1 MAETS
6 EQDHVSVGETAPL
19 LAPTSSSSSVATDQ
33 VQPRCVDISA
43 PEETGF
49 DTVQILFLCYSG
61 IAEPIAFF
69 SIFPYINEMIYRTAS
84 VPEASVGFYSGL
96 IESLFS
102 ATQMLFVL
110 FYGRMAD
117 RVGRKPVLV
126 FSQVGVAISMAL
138 FGLSRTIW
146 QMILF
151 RCLGGLFAGS
161 VVTIRTML
169 SENCDKKGQA
179 KAFSWYMFAKN
190 LGIFIG
196 PVIGRLSSALRLP

>member
-1 MAETS
+1 MAQTS
-6 EQDHVSVGETAPL
+6 EHDNGPVGETAPL
-19 LAPTSSSSSVATDQ
+19 LAPASSSAATDQ
-33 VQPRCVDISA
+33 AQPKSA
-43 PEETGF
+43 NVSTSGKTGF

-61 IAEPIAFF
+61 VAEPIAFF
-69 SIFPYINEMIYRTAS
+69 SIFPYINEMIHRTAS
-84 VPEASVGFYSGL
+84 VPETSVGFYSGL

-102 ATQMLFVL
+102 ATQMLVVL
-110 FYGRMAD
+110 FYGRIAD
-117 RVGRKPVLV
+117 QVGRKPVLV
-126 FSQVGVAISMAL
+126 FSQVGVSVSMAL

-169 SENCDKKGQA
+169 SENCDKEGQA
-179 KAFSWYMFAKN
+179 KAFSWYMFARN

-196 PVIGRLSSALRLP
+196 PIIGRPLSG